1 MKRTLCLILALF
13 LVMLSVTPA
22 LAAESEPSVMPRYSY
37 IGKMYSGL
45 QIGSLGLS
53 ACQANCY
60 VENADHIVLTAK
72 LRQYDGSSWTTVK
85 TWTATGS
92 NYASISKNYAV
103 PSGYTYCLR
112 ATCAVYDAS
121 GVLIETGTCYS
132 NQVVY

>member
-1 MKRTLCLILALF
+1 MKRVFCLILALM

-22 LAAESEPSVMPRYSY
+22 LAAENESSVMPRYSY
-37 IGKMYSGL
+37 IGKIYAGL

-60 VENADHIVLTAK
+60 IENGDHVVMTVR

-85 TWTATGS
+85 TWTATDNS
-92 NYASISKNYAV
+92 YAAISKNYAV

-112 ATCAVYDAS
+112 VSCNVYDAS
-121 GVLIETGTCYS
+121 GILVETGTCYS
-132 NQVVY
+132 NQVTY